1 MINVLF
7 ICLGNICRS
16 PIAEGVFKALV
27 KEKGLD
33 HMIKCDSAGTG
44 AYHIGS
50 LPDKR
55 MRKVALAHDITL
67 THQARQL
74 SFEDFINFNYIV
86 AMDQS
91 NFENIRKESFRA
103 HGFYLPEDQLYLYR
117 MFDPERGEAVI
128 VPDPYYEGIS
138 AFENVYEI
146 VERSGNA
153 FLDFLVEKH
162 GLAKEEITRKVKT
175 GNLLSDN

>member
-16 PIAEGVFKALV
+16 PIAEGVFKELV
-27 KEKGLD
+27 KQKGLD
-33 HMIKCDSAGTG
+33 KIIQCDSAGTG

-50 LPDKR
+50 LADKR
-55 MRKVALAHDITL
+55 MRKVATDRGLTL
-67 THQARQL
+67 THKARQL

-86 AMDQS
+86 AMDES

-117 MFDPERGEAVI
+117 MFDPERGDARI
-128 VPDPYYEGIS
+128 VPDPYYDEFP

-146 VERSGNA
+146 VTRSGNA
-153 FLDFLVEKH
+153 FLDFLIEKH
-162 GLAKEEITRKVKT
+162 GLAQESNFP
-175 GNLLSDN
+175 GN

>member
-1 MINVLF
+1 MIQ
-7 ICLGNICRS
+7 
-16 PIAEGVFKALV
+16 
-27 KEKGLD
+27 
-33 HMIKCDSAGTG
+33 CDSAGTA

-55 MRKVALAHDITL
+55 MRKVASAHDITL

-86 AMDQS
+86 AMDES

-117 MFDPERGEAVI
+117 MFDPQRANAVT
-128 VPDPYYEGIS
+128 VPDPYYETFS
-138 AFENVYEI
+138 VFEDVYKI

-153 FLDFLVEKH
+153 FLNFLIEKH
-162 GLAKEEITRKVKT
+162 GLIQEHYYQEIAP
-175 GNLLSDN
+175 DNGPS